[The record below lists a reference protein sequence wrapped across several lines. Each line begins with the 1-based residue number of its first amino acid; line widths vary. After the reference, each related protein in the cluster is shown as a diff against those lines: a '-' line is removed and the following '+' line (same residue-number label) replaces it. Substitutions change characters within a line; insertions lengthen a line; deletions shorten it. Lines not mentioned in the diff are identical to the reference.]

1 MKLIKRVIISE
12 NIIKYHNIDGN
23 IAFLTDCD
31 INKKGSLESLLD
43 SRKRVADENICRLS
57 SI

>member
-23 IAFLTDCD
+23 IAFF
-31 INKKGSLESLLD
+31 N
-43 SRKRVADENICRLS
+43 RLWYK
-57 SI
+57 